1 MKKNCE
7 RNGAKNVNYF
17 KINFDELSK
26 STQQY
31 DKIVCPD
38 LLGLDFH
45 PQLIINI
52 FRRLLKIGGQ
62 GVLIM
67 PENKEI
73 AKQLLSIVDKKQFKI
88 TNLILTA
95 EEY

>member
-1 MKKNCE
+1 MIVLTTNNNEEIYLNPIKISEEGE

-52 FRRLLKIGGQ
+52 FRRLLKIGG
-62 GVLIM
+62 
-67 PENKEI
+67 
-73 AKQLLSIVDKKQFKI
+73 
-88 TNLILTA
+88 
-95 EEY
+95 